1 MFQTYNPVSE
11 YPIGFHYIRGVDM
24 RIMYYNV
31 YKLKFAGLGNVTDDL
46 TDDPNDTR
54 FTFIEADE
62 KKTDVPL
69 DEAAY
74 TENITQ
80 NQC

>member
-1 MFQTYNPVSE
+1 MVQTYNPVSE

-31 YKLKFAGLGNVTDDL
+31 YKLKFAGLGNVTDD
-46 TDDPNDTR
+46 PNDTR
-54 FTFIEADE
+54 FTFIKAEE

-69 DEAAY
+69 DEVAY